1 MEAKSILVKI
11 ALVAQ
16 VVLLLSAGAASA
28 HFLLGDS
35 VNNQSGEL
43 RWEDRTRYDDARKYA
58 ISQWNALGRVPILRD
73 SANTPK
79 DLVFRDYR
87 DCGSGILGNW
97 EPRDGPDS
105 INLNV
110 CYMEKHGKSTKRAT
124 ATHEVGHALRLAH
137 PSGAKQAQKSSA

>member
-1 MEAKSILVKI
+1 MRSALRDKRGRLEAKSALVKI

-58 ISQWNALGRVPILRD
+58 ISQWNALGRVPILR
-73 SANTPK
+73 N
-79 DLVFRDYR
+79 
-87 DCGSGILGNW
+87 
-97 EPRDGPDS
+97 
-105 INLNV
+105 
-110 CYMEKHGKSTKRAT
+110 
-124 ATHEVGHALRLAH
+124 
-137 PSGAKQAQKSSA
+137 